1 MFQLPFVAR
10 ILQDAASIVL
20 RNPARVRTLQWL
32 GRMPGIFI
40 SYRREDSPGHAGRI
54 FDRLRSRF
62 GSDVVFMDVAAI
74 EAGVDFVDVLH
85 KAVGSCDALLAVI
98 GPQWLSATQGGNR
111 RLDDPRDFVRIEI
124 AGALERNVRVLP
136 VLVEGA
142 RVPPVESLPA
152 DLQAL
157 TRRQAIELRDARWDD
172 DIERLVDG
180 LAKFLKTDSPSLQ
193 PAAPR
198 ADAPVSTPPAS
209 GADRASAKTSS
220 GRGIAIA
227 AVAVVILAVATAL
240 MWRGG
245 LLPGS
250 GQRTGSD
257 TPRQTVAEN
266 AVTRPV
272 EEPPSAK
279 AAQPVPA
286 PTPSVPNP
294 ASTVPTPS
302 PASSVDVPVVTGKTI
317 LEAREILRKAGF
329 RFLIRLSGKSKE
341 PGIVETQMLDEASKE
356 SKRVLLTA
364 VPTSTVLVHVVKG
377 DEQKADALVTYL
389 KDEPSTIG
397 SIVRGMAVAPR
408 ADGVGRVAY
417 SEDRLAAQA
426 EAIAKDASDY
436 LARTGSSRTLHPNL
450 NPRVARSTIIVNLY
464 ERAP

>member
-1 MFQLPFVAR
+1 LFQLPFVAR

-172 DIERLVDG
+172 DIERLVEG
-180 LAKFLKTDSPSLQ
+180 LAKFLKTGSPSPQ

-198 ADAPVSTPPAS
+198 GDTPASPPVS

-227 AVAVVILAVATAL
+227 AVAVLILAVAAAL

-257 TPRQTVAEN
+257 SPGRRSLKTPSRGRSKNRQG
-266 AVTRPV
+266 RR
-272 EEPPSAK
+272 PPSRHRHRRQACRIRRR
-279 AAQPVPA
+279 P
-286 PTPSVPNP
+286 
-294 ASTVPTPS
+294 VPTPS

>member
-1 MFQLPFVAR
+1 LFKLTFVPR

-20 RNPARVRTLQWL
+20 RSLARVRTLQWL

-62 GSDVVFMDVAAI
+62 GSDVVFMDVTAI

-98 GPQWLSATQGGNR
+98 GPQWLSATQDGNR
-111 RLDDPRDFVRIEI
+111 RLDDPRDFVRLEI

-142 RVPPVESLPA
+142 RVPSVESLPA

-172 DIERLVDG
+172 DIERLVEG
-180 LAKFLKTDSPSLQ
+180 LAKFLKTGSPSPQ

-198 ADAPVSTPPAS
+198 GDTPASPPVS

-227 AVAVVILAVATAL
+227 AVAVLILAVAAAL

>member
-172 DIERLVDG
+172 DIERLVEG

-220 GRGIAIA
+220 GRGLAIA

-294 ASTVPTPS
+294 ASTVPTPR

-377 DEQKADALVTYL
+377 DEQKADALVAYL

>member
-1 MFQLPFVAR
+1 LFQLPFVAR

-172 DIERLVDG
+172 DIERLVEG

-294 ASTVPTPS
+294 ASTVPTPR

>member
-220 GRGIAIA
+220 GRGLAIA

>member
-1 MFQLPFVAR
+1 
-10 ILQDAASIVL
+10 
-20 RNPARVRTLQWL
+20 
-32 GRMPGIFI
+32 
-40 SYRREDSPGHAGRI
+40 
-54 FDRLRSRF
+54 
-62 GSDVVFMDVAAI
+62 MDVAAI

-172 DIERLVDG
+172 DIERLVEG

-227 AVAVVILAVATAL
+227 AVAVVILAVAAL

-257 TPRQTVAEN
+257 KPRQPVAED

-279 AAQPVPA
+279 AAQPEPA
-286 PTPSVPNP
+286 PTPSAPNP
-294 ASTVPTPS
+294 ASTVPTPR

-426 EAIAKDASDY
+426 EAIAKDASEY
-436 LARTGSSRTLHPNL
+436 LARTGSSRTLQPNL

>member
-142 RVPPVESLPA
+142 RVPSVESLPA

-172 DIERLVDG
+172 DIERLVEG

-220 GRGIAIA
+220 GRGLAIA

>member
-1 MFQLPFVAR
+1 LFQLPFVAR

-172 DIERLVDG
+172 DIERLVEG

-227 AVAVVILAVATAL
+227 AVAVVILAVAAAL

-279 AAQPVPA
+279 AAQPEPA

-294 ASTVPTPS
+294 ASTVPTPR

-426 EAIAKDASDY
+426 EAIAKDVSEY
-436 LARTGSSRTLHPNL
+436 LARTGSSRTLQPNL
-450 NPRVARSTIIVNLY
+450 NPRVARGLIIVSLY

>member
-1 MFQLPFVAR
+1 M
-10 ILQDAASIVL
+10 L

-172 DIERLVDG
+172 DIERLVEG

-377 DEQKADALVTYL
+377 DEQKADALVAYL

>member
-1 MFQLPFVAR
+1 LFQLPFVAR

-172 DIERLVDG
+172 DIERLVEG

>member
-1 MFQLPFVAR
+1 
-10 ILQDAASIVL
+10 
-20 RNPARVRTLQWL
+20 
-32 GRMPGIFI
+32 MPGIFI

-62 GSDVVFMDVAAI
+62 GSDVVFMDVTAI

-98 GPQWLSATQGGNR
+98 GPQWLSATHGGKR
-111 RLDDPRDFVRIEI
+111 RLDDPRDYVRLEI

-142 RVPPVESLPA
+142 TVPSVEALPA
-152 DLQAL
+152 DLHAL

-180 LAKFLKTDSPSLQ
+180 LEKVLKAGSSL
-193 PAAPR
+193 PRAVTSR
-198 ADAPVSTPPAS
+198 ADAPPSAPSPD
-209 GADRASAKTSS
+209 ADRASAKTST
-220 GRGIAIA
+220 GRGIAIG
-227 AVAVVILAVATAL
+227 AVAVVVLAVTVAL
-240 MWRGG
+240 AWRGG

-250 GQRTGSD
+250 SPRTRTDPLGQTAGVPPAQSAAALG
-257 TPRQTVAEN
+257 PRPAPASVEGT
-266 AVTRPV
+266 VTRPV
-272 EEPPSAK
+272 EEPLGVKGSRPEPQPA
-279 AAQPVPA
+279 ATPLAQPPAPTA
-286 PTPSVPNP
+286 PTPSPR
-294 ASTVPTPS
+294 PT
-302 PASSVDVPVVTGKTI
+302 SSVDVPVVTGKTI

-329 RFLIRLSGKSKE
+329 RFLIRLSGQSKE

-356 SKRVLLTA
+356 PKRVLLTA

-397 SIVRGMAVAPR
+397 SIVRGMAVVPR
-408 ADGVGRVAY
+408 AEGVGRVAY

-426 EAIAKDASDY
+426 EAIAKDASEY
-436 LARTGSSRTLHPNL
+436 LARTGNRRTLQPNL
-450 NPRVARSTIIVNLY
+450 NPRVGRGAIIVNLY

>member
-172 DIERLVDG
+172 DIERLVEG

-294 ASTVPTPS
+294 ASTVPTPR

>member
-1 MFQLPFVAR
+1 M
-10 ILQDAASIVL
+10 L

-172 DIERLVDG
+172 DIERLVEG
-180 LAKFLKTDSPSLQ
+180 LAKVLKTDSPSLQ

-257 TPRQTVAEN
+257 TPRQRVAEN

-272 EEPPSAK
+272 EEPPGAK
-279 AAQPVPA
+279 AAQPEPA

-294 ASTVPTPS
+294 ASTVPTPR

>member
-172 DIERLVDG
+172 DIERLVEG

-220 GRGIAIA
+220 GRGLAIA

-294 ASTVPTPS
+294 TPTVPTPS